1 MFNVTEKMK
10 ELELAGFT
18 KSEAEAAIKVLLDI
32 MNDEF
37 STKNDLNRE
46 ITSLRH
52 DMQLEFANV
61 RHEMKE
67 EFANVRHEMK
77 EEFANVRHEMQEEFA
92 NVRHEMQEEFANV
105 RHEIKELETS
115 IATLGD
121 KLTIRLGAMMT
132 AGLAL
137 IFGMLQLMR

>member
-92 NVRHEMQEEFANV
+92 NVRHE
-105 RHEIKELETS
+105 IKELETS